1 MKSNL
6 TNFYAKL
13 SLYLV
18 VFIGLTASSA
28 FAQGFAGGKTYVVN
42 GQADLVAPVDTFA
55 NLSGAGNTGAITYL
69 NTNGIDVTQA
79 TGLVTILLASGY
91 SGVEP
96 TAIQVGQTNG
106 SGYPN
111 MSSTRPIV
119 LKPAAGLNFVISS
132 TAIIAANGSLFRVFG
147 STDFTIDGSGTSGQ
161 RNITFNMAT
170 SNATT
175 AKVIDFIPASANRLR
190 NVGIKNCIIVGNSVG
205 TTINTYAGIYFGGI
219 SSNTAP
225 ALLGT
230 NYNISYVN
238 NLIMAVQNGISHR
251 GFATITTLFPSQ
263 DTGVNIINNIIGN
276 YNNPINAANSA
287 CIGGTTSN
295 LAGIYLNTVANS
307 TISGN
312 IIRNTLPLSV
322 SSVNANFSG
331 IRLDGTGGI
340 ALDSNIRVVKN
351 QIYGIY
357 SNATSQ
363 GVSGIRV
370 SLGATTSPR
379 NILIANNSIAKIAS
393 ISGGS
398 LYTTMGNYTAGI
410 LIDVATANVGLEVLF
425 NSVNLTGDTIA
436 SNSIS
441 ACFVTSSTTLGGIT
455 MMNNSYVNKLSRTIG
470 DGTTTFGNIAG
481 YQNYAVIVAGN
492 NANPFTFSNFNN
504 YFANTFGGG
513 YAFVAGLNRNNLLTN
528 VSTLKSYVT
537 FCPSDTNSFAI
548 IPPSTSD
555 TLWSVA
561 SGFSHRTYNRGYA
574 LATLDQFSFAVYNAL
589 KNKISDDIF
598 GNSRTGLGRF
608 TSIGCHQWLG
618 DSIDIPTALRGGIT
632 YNIDGFS
639 SPPLATTPNTGSFKD
654 IAEAITY
661 LNSYGIIGNQNN
673 VTLRIFAGYAR
684 ETGWIPAIIDY
695 PGSDPSLNVIIRPNV
710 GVVDTI
716 WAPNAPNMGNT
727 SVLRFMGAK
736 NVIVDGLTSSSPN
749 VRNLTFMFRGQSVT
763 NNARVIGIVPTDVPC
778 QNITI
783 KNVNIIGNTS
793 TTAIN
798 THSGIYYGY
807 PLTNTIPAGNDT
819 LRTIA
824 NSNISISNNLIQGV
838 RNGIVVLGSAA
849 NPAGSAPD
857 FKGTASGTP
866 SFRIANLKITGNIIG
881 GNTSPNGSL
890 PTTFIGGAA
899 NQAGIYVQGIEA
911 TLIDS
916 NIIRNTLP
924 ATALSNG
931 FRGIE
936 VNEASTLYPNFD
948 VTVTKNFIYNL
959 VTVSGQSAIGIRTY
973 FNAPN
978 GARSY
983 FFANNFISNI
993 LSIGSGT
1000 GSPTSLLNPT
1010 GILIDGTTANTYT
1023 AADIVTMS
1031 NNTINMN
1038 GNNILSA
1045 NSSISALFLGSSIR
1059 GGISSVNNI
1068 FGVTANRTT
1077 AGTKYSVIAVS
1088 PTSPFALNPV
1098 FSIPA
1103 SDFNSYFVAGTNPTA
1118 TNNILMATPST
1129 TVPTRMNINTLRQYT
1144 GTTADLSSFNF
1155 PTKFLSDTLPNLD
1168 AVTAGS
1174 RYTAGASVSLV
1185 LIDIYGATRSLGP
1198 QMGAVKLNLINTPL
1212 QPNATYQING
1222 VDNYPVLASASTGSF
1237 KTLRSAVNYL
1247 NAFGVGLAFSGSN
1260 PVRLAFSS
1268 GYVGETDTFVT
1279 PITVFDYPSATST
1292 VPVIVTVAAGRQDT
1306 IKFTNVITA
1315 PADNSSLIRFTS
1327 ASYFGFDGSNNGTN
1341 TRDLTIVMPS
1351 NMTSS
1356 TYKIIDILGGQSS
1369 IFATSLSTSNNF
1381 VNNCN
1386 LIGNSTTTAINTFAA
1401 IYMGGITATP
1411 SNGAGLGGNNNNLFS
1426 NNFIGG
1432 CQYGIYLRGNGVR
1445 GQGDVTTSIL
1455 NNVIGGINAPGGTLK
1470 TNYFGGIN
1478 NAAGIFCV
1486 GQYRANINQNKIQ
1499 NNMNTFSN
1507 PRGIELGTIAGVGSN
1522 TILDSANIIDGNII
1536 NNISSTIT
1544 GSAAYGIYMNFGAD
1558 AGNVTNST
1566 RISNNMISKI
1576 SATGSATLMSG
1587 VYGIAIDANPTNPY
1601 ADPNIGIYYNS
1612 INLGAA
1618 NTVTAGRTACLA
1630 ISDKFA
1636 LNATS
1641 LLLKYGFKMSNN
1653 LFSNKLGGTSMLAGV
1668 RASAVQVG
1676 SLLSAFSLSENN
1688 NYYCNAAFASNNQL
1702 TTNAIGTQNVF
1713 NGWDSINKFTLGDL
1727 YSTNFIVPFTSDS
1740 NLFIPDLT
1748 NSVIYRAGTP
1758 VTGVTT
1764 DVVSTTRNGLSPT
1777 MGAHEYIGGNN
1788 IDSVLPRIIPANA
1801 VVCLSATFPSIS
1813 FVVVDKNYTGDV
1825 LTYRVNGGTQFDLPS
1840 SATSSST
1847 NSNGFLVRTYN
1858 FPASAFASGAI
1869 IEYKITAS
1877 DIAGN
1882 NGLYPNPAVKAWD
1895 TLSTGIAKYPYTM
1908 NFENGLKGWSTQ
1920 TLTQGAN
1927 WNPEAFGSS
1936 INPSQPVENGI
1947 KCAVFPAATLAAG
1960 ASARLISPCFNLSVL
1975 QRPILRFRFSQSN
1988 NNVTKRD
1995 SVNVSILI
2003 NGFQGPVI
2011 KVAVRPNSLSAYP
2024 DWFTYEACLT
2034 EYRTP
2039 GNNYSFQ
2046 FDAFSAGS
2054 GNNIL
2059 IDSIQI
2065 IDDKQN
2071 QVPNGVIQAICNL
2084 NQPVTITIPNTDN
2097 RYVYRAFEVDAF
2109 GNGVRTLDSA
2119 TGNLGALTLKFINRQ
2134 VDTLNYI
2141 ISAINYGSGTYQA
2154 PSSVLQPNYCSNNL
2168 PGTFSTVINRFSRP
2182 IVAAGGYIIPDLTP
2196 GAFNGAAN
2204 LGDQF
2209 KPDAVKYNNSLNY
2222 EILTPNSFYTNAS
2235 YGTNWTL
2242 LNTSVKTVW
2251 GNTPATNVV
2260 ITAPT
2265 ASSNAKVTF
2274 TPTIAEGDTL
2284 FVLKTTIRF
2293 LSTNCDTTVYR
2304 YIKVNN
2310 PISYGFVTGPR
2321 TDTACTGTG
2330 LNFIVNQG
2338 PQAGVTWLWTFGD
2351 LTTSTFANPNKIWN
2365 TAGSYRVTLR
2375 ATSAL
2380 GLSDTV
2386 SRLIT
2391 VLQAPSAAYTASSTA
2406 IICQNDSTYFTVT
2419 NQAAGLNYLW
2429 TFPGNINRTTPL
2441 ATFGFTK
2448 ADTNYSITLKVT
2460 SSLNGCFAT
2469 SNRIFPSYAKPKANF
2484 YVTSH
2489 CQGQYMPYTDSS
2501 TISNTDRLGWYWSFS
2516 SGETRQSNSF
2526 QIKFANSGNVTVR
2539 LRLVS
2544 AAGCEDSTS
2553 RLVTVYETPKPDFLF
2568 TSACTNDS
2576 TTFNNQSTYGAG
2588 IQNAGYIWDLGDNS
2602 GIDLRQ
2608 DPKHR
2613 YLNNNSGDPFVVKLV
2628 AYNKLFGCKD
2638 SVTKNVIVKT
2648 APVAV
2653 AELSGTIKTGVTT
2666 DKVCQGNSVTF
2677 TSKSFASSG
2686 SGITCAWVFGNGPSS
2701 GACNSSNIYPDAGVY
2716 TWSISATSDGC
2727 IDTKSGTITVVAKPI
2742 ITYTKQSFAIPG
2754 KFTVNN
2760 RKVLTP
2766 SDLSSDMNQY
2776 LWNYGDADST
2786 TTSQRIADFT
2796 YNKSGTFKVRMQ
2808 VTTAEGCVVN
2818 YQDTVVV
2825 NVSVSAGE
2833 ELASKFNLSAYPN
2846 PFANN
2851 TVIGLSLTKTEDITI
2866 TITDILGRVIST
2878 SSHKNVAS
2886 GKHEFELTSNNFTA
2900 AGTYIIKVQIGDEMI
2915 VKSLVK
2921 Q

>member
-1 MKSNL
+1 MKSKF

-13 SLYLV
+13 SLFLV

-42 GQADLVAPVDTFA
+42 GQADLVAPVDTFV
-55 NLSGAGNTGAITYL
+55 NLMGTGNAGAITYL
-69 NTNGIDVTQA
+69 NTNGIDVTVA
-79 TGLVTILLASGY
+79 PGTVTILLSSGY

-96 TAIQVGQTNG
+96 SPIQVGQSSG
-106 SGYPN
+106 AGYPN

-132 TAIIAANGSLFRVFG
+132 TTTIAANGSLFRVFG
-147 STDFTIDGSGTSGQ
+147 STDFTLDGSGTSGQ
-161 RNITFNMAT
+161 RNITFTMGN

-175 AKVIDFIPASANRLR
+175 AKVIDFIPAAANRLR
-190 NVGIKNCIIVGNSVG
+190 NVGVKNCIIVGNSVG
-205 TTINTYAGIYFGGI
+205 TTINTYAGVYFGGTA
-219 SSNTAP
+219 SNTAP
-225 ALLGT
+225 ALVGT

-251 GFATITTLFPSQ
+251 GFASSATLFPSQ
-263 DTGVNIINNIIGN
+263 DTGVNIINNIIGD
-276 YNNPINAANSA
+276 YSNPINASNSA

-295 LAGIYLNTVANS
+295 LSGIYLNTVSNS
-307 TISGN
+307 TVSGN

-322 SSVNANFSG
+322 ASVNGNFSG
-331 IRLDGTGGI
+331 IRLDGTGTI

-351 QIYGIY
+351 QIYGIF

-370 SLGATTSPR
+370 SLGAPTSPR
-379 NILIANNSIAKIAS
+379 RLLIANNSIAKIATLN
-393 ISGGS
+393 GS
-398 LYTTMGNYTAGI
+398 NAFGSMGTYTSGI
-410 LIDVATANVGLEVLF
+410 LIEVATANVGLEVLF
-425 NSVNLTGDTIA
+425 NSVNLTGDTIT

-441 ACFVTSSTTLGGIT
+441 ACLVTSSTTLGGIT
-455 MMNNSYVNKLSRTIG
+455 MMNNSFVNKLSRAIG
-470 DGTTTFGNIAG
+470 NGTTTFGNLAG
-481 YQNYAVIVAGN
+481 YQNYAIIVAASN
-492 NANPFTFSNFNN
+492 VNPFTFSNFNN

-513 YAFVAGLNRNNLLTN
+513 YTFVAGLNRNNVLTN
-528 VSTLKSYVT
+528 VSTVKSYVT
-537 FCPSDTNSFAI
+537 FCPSDTNSFAVN
-548 IPPSTSD
+548 PPTTSD

-561 SGFSHRTYNRGYA
+561 AGFSHRTYNRGYA
-574 LATLDQFSFAVYNAL
+574 LTTLNQFSVAVYNAL
-589 KNKISDDIF
+589 NNKISDDIF
-598 GNSRTGLGRF
+598 GNSRSGLGRF

-618 DSIDIPTALRGGIT
+618 DSIDIPTALRGGTT

-639 SPPLATTPNTGSFKD
+639 SPPVASTPNTGSFKD
-654 IAEAITY
+654 LAEAITH
-661 LNSYGIIGNQNN
+661 LNSYGIVGNQNN
-673 VTLRIFAGYAR
+673 VTLRISSGYAR

-695 PGSDPSLNVIIRPNV
+695 PGSDPSLNVVIRPNI
-710 GVVDTI
+710 GIVDTI
-716 WAPNAPNMGNT
+716 WAPNTQNMANT
-727 SVLRFMGAK
+727 SILRFMGAK
-736 NVIVDGLTSSSPN
+736 NVIVDGLTSTGPD

-783 KNVNIIGNTS
+783 KNVNILGNTS

-798 THSGIYYGY
+798 THAGIYYGF
-807 PLTNTIPAGNDT
+807 PITNSIPTVNDT
-819 LRTIA
+819 IRTIA
-824 NSNISISNNLIQGV
+824 NNNINLNNNLIQGV
-838 RNGIVVLGSAA
+838 RSGIVVLGSSA
-849 NPAGSAPD
+849 NPAATAPD
-857 FKGTASGTP
+857 FKGTALGVP
-866 SFRIANLKITGNIIG
+866 SFRIANLKMVGNIIG
-881 GNTSPNGSL
+881 GSTAPNGSL

-911 TLIDS
+911 ALIDS
-916 NIIRNTLP
+916 NIVRNTL
-924 ATALSNG
+924 ATTSLSNG

-936 VNEASTLYPNFD
+936 VAEVSAKYPNFD

-959 VTVSGQSAIGIRTY
+959 VTVSGQSAIGIRAY
-973 FNAPN
+973 FTAPT

-983 FFANNFISNI
+983 FFANNFISKI
-993 LSIGSGT
+993 LAIGSGT
-1000 GSPTSLLNPT
+1000 GSPASLLNPT
-1010 GILIDGTTANTYT
+1010 GILIDAATVNTYT
-1023 AADIVTMS
+1023 SADLVTMS
-1031 NNTINMN
+1031 NNTINMS
-1038 GNNILSA
+1038 GNNFLSA
-1045 NSSISALFLGSSIR
+1045 NSSISALFMGSSIR

-1068 FGVTANRTT
+1068 FGVTANRNT
-1077 AGTKYSVIAVS
+1077 AGTMYAVISIS
-1088 PTSPFALNPV
+1088 PTNPFALNPV

-1103 SDFNSYFVAGTNPTA
+1103 SDFNSYFVSGNNPTA

-1129 TVPTRMNINTLRQYT
+1129 TVPTRMNINTLRQFT
-1144 GTTADLSSFNF
+1144 GTTSDLSSFNF
-1155 PTKFLSDTLPNLD
+1155 PTKFLSDTLPDLN

-1185 LIDIYGATRSLGP
+1185 LIDIYGSTRSLGP

-1222 VDNYPVLASASTGSF
+1222 VDNYPVLASAGTGSF

-1260 PVRLAFSS
+1260 PVRLALST

-1279 PITVFDYPSATST
+1279 PITVFDYPSASST
-1292 VPVIVTVAAGRQDT
+1292 VPVIVTVAADRQDT
-1306 IKFTNVITA
+1306 IKFTTVLTA
-1315 PADNSSLIRFTS
+1315 PAANSSLIRFTS
-1327 ASYFGFDGSNNGTN
+1327 SSYFGFDGSNNGTT

-1356 TYKIIDILGGQSS
+1356 SYKIIDILGGQSS

-1386 LIGNSTTTAINTFAA
+1386 LIGNSSTTAINTFAA

-1411 SNGAGLGGNNNNLFS
+1411 SNGAGLGGNNNNSFS

-1455 NNVIGGINAPGGTLK
+1455 NNVIGGNNAPGGTVA
-1470 TNYFGGIN
+1470 TNYFGGVN
-1478 NAAGIFCV
+1478 NAAAIFCV
-1486 GQYRANINQNKIQ
+1486 GQYRANIKQNIIQ
-1499 NNMNTFSN
+1499 NNMITFSN
-1507 PRGIELGTIAGVGSN
+1507 PRGIELGTIVGSN
-1522 TILDSANIIDGNII
+1522 TILDSANIIDANII
-1536 NNISSTIT
+1536 KNISSTVS
-1544 GSAAYGIYMNFGAD
+1544 GSAAYGIYINFGAD

-1566 RISNNMISKI
+1566 RITNNMIAGI

-1587 VYGIAIDANPTNPY
+1587 VYGIAIDASPTNPY
-1601 ADPNIGIYYNS
+1601 SDPNIGIYYNS
-1612 INLGAA
+1612 INLGTA

-1630 ISDKFA
+1630 IADKFA

-1641 LLLKYGFKMSNN
+1641 LLLKSGFKMSNN
-1653 LFSNKLGGTSMLAGV
+1653 LFSNKLGGLTSGAGV
-1668 RASAVQVG
+1668 RASAVQVS

-1688 NYYCNAAFASNNQL
+1688 NYLCNATNATNNQL
-1702 TTNAIGTQNVF
+1702 TTNAIGTENVF
-1713 NGWDSINKFTLGDL
+1713 NGWDNINKFTGGDL
-1727 YSTNFIVPFTSDS
+1727 YSTNFTVPFTSDLD
-1740 NLFIPDLT
+1740 LFIPALT
-1748 NSVIYRAGTP
+1748 NSVIYGAGTP
-1758 VTGVTT
+1758 VTGITT
-1764 DVVSTTRNGLSPT
+1764 DVISTTRNSLSPS
-1777 MGAHEYIGGNN
+1777 MGAHEYTGGNN
-1788 IDSVLPRIIPANA
+1788 IDSVLPRVIPANT
-1801 VVCLSATFPSIS
+1801 VVCLNATFPTIS
-1813 FVVVDKNYTGDV
+1813 FIVVDKNYTGDV
-1825 LTYRVNGGTQFDLPS
+1825 LTYRVNGGSQINLPS

-1847 NSNGFLVRTYN
+1847 NSNGFLVRTYS
-1858 FPASAFASGAI
+1858 FPASAFASGGI

-1895 TLSTGIAKYPYTM
+1895 TLSTGIATYPYTM
-1908 NFENGLKGWSTQ
+1908 NFEDGLKGWSTQ
-1920 TLTQGAN
+1920 SLTLAAN
-1927 WNPEAFGSS
+1927 WNTAAFGSS

-1988 NNVTKRD
+1988 NNVTRRD
-1995 SVNVSILI
+1995 SVNVTVLI

-2011 KVAVRPNSLSAYP
+2011 KVAIRPNSLSAYP

-2034 EYRTP
+2034 EFRTP

-2046 FDAFSAGS
+2046 FDAFSAGL

-2065 IDDKQN
+2065 IDDNQS
-2071 QVPNGVIQAICNL
+2071 QVPTGVVSTICNL
-2084 NQPVTITIPNTDN
+2084 NQPVTITVPNTDY
-2097 RYVYRAFEVDAF
+2097 RYVYRAIELDAS
-2109 GNGVRTLDSA
+2109 GNGVGTLDSA
-2119 TGNLGALTLKFINRQ
+2119 TGNMGNLTLRFKNRQ
-2134 VDTLNYI
+2134 VDTLNYV

-2154 PSSVLQPNYCSNNL
+2154 PSSSVQPNYCSNNL
-2168 PGTFSTVINRFSRP
+2168 PGSFTTVINRFTRP
-2182 IVAAGGYIIPDLTP
+2182 IVAAGGYIIPDLAP

-2204 LGDQF
+2204 DGDLN
-2209 KPDAVKYNNSLNY
+2209 KPDAVKYNNSLRY
-2222 EILTPNSFYTNAS
+2222 EILTPTSYYTNAS

-2242 LNTSVKTVW
+2242 VNTSVKTVY
-2251 GNTPATNVV
+2251 GNTPATNVT
-2260 ITAPT
+2260 ITDPT
-2265 ASSNAKVTF
+2265 ATTNAKVSF
-2274 TPTIAEGDTL
+2274 TPTIAEGDSL

-2293 LSTNCDTTVYR
+2293 LPTNCDTTVYR

-2310 PISYGFVTGPR
+2310 PVAYGFITGPR
-2321 TDTACTGTG
+2321 ADTACTGTG

-2351 LTTSTFANPNKIWN
+2351 NTTSTFANPNKIWN

-2391 VLQAPSAAYTASSTA
+2391 VLQAPNAAYTVSSTA
-2406 IICQNDSTYFTVT
+2406 IVCQNDSTYFTVT

-2429 TFPGNINRTTPL
+2429 TFPGNIYRTTPVT
-2441 ATFGFTK
+2441 TFGFNK
-2448 ADTNYSITLKVT
+2448 ADTNYNVALRVT
-2460 SSLNGCFAT
+2460 SSSNGCFAIN
-2469 SNRIFPSYAKPKANF
+2469 NRIFPSYAKPKANF

-2516 SGETRQSNSF
+2516 TGETRQSNTF

-2553 RLVTVYETPKPDFLF
+2553 RLVTVYETPRPDFLF

-2576 TTFNNQSTYGAG
+2576 TTFNNQTTYGAG

-2602 GIDLRQ
+2602 GEDLRQ

-2613 YLNNNSGDPFVVKLV
+2613 YLNNNSGDPFIVKLV

-2638 SVTKNVIVKT
+2638 SVTKNVEVKT

-2653 AELSGTIKTGVTT
+2653 AELGGTIKTGVTT
-2666 DKVCQGNSVTF
+2666 DKVCQGNVVTF

-2686 SGITCAWVFGNGPSS
+2686 SGIICAWVFGNGPSS
-2701 GACNSSNIYPDAGVY
+2701 GACNSSNVYPDAGVY
-2716 TWSISATSDGC
+2716 NWSISATSDGC

-2742 ITYTKQSFAIPG
+2742 ITYTKQSFPIPG

-2786 TTSQRIADFT
+2786 NTTLRVADFT
-2796 YNKSGTFKVRMQ
+2796 YNKSGIFTVRMQ

-2818 YQDTVVV
+2818 YQDTVKVDV
-2825 NVSVSAGE
+2825 GVSAGE

-2878 SSHKNVAS
+2878 TTHNNVAS

-2900 AGTYIIKVQIGDEMI
+2900 AGTYIVKVQIGDEMI